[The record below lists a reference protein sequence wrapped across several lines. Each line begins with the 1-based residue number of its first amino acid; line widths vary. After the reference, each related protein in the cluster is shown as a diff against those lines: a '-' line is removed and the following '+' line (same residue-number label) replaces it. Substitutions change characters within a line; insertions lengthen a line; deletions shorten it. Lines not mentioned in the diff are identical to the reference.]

1 MSCGKPVLIFYKKE
15 YILRAF
21 GEEPPILNSYTE
33 EDILS
38 NLIKLA
44 KDVDYRKNLGKKS
57 RDWIMKTHSPK
68 VVAKI
73 HLEILKSSL
82 PK

>member
-1 MSCGKPVLIFYKKE
+1 
-15 YILRAF
+15 
-21 GEEPPILNSYTE
+21 
-33 EDILS
+33 
-38 NLIKLA
+38 LA
-44 KDVDYRKNLGKKS
+44 KDMDYRKDLGKKS